1 MPQLA
6 AQLAAEARLRFA
18 KWDAELWDE
27 LVNGPAATLAQGL
40 RQARAPEAEA
50 QQLGESY
57 LRLACEGIGLGYLFR
72 ESTDARSFLT
82 LAFYHLLPEALPG
95 LPAERRASTLAECW
109 NLGENLERAPLWLG
123 RIFVR
128 LVGAGQSLGNLQALA
143 QDVER
148 RALEAPAA
156 RLGANFEL
164 RWVHLADEDRRFLP
178 GALHFAAP
186 TVVCVHDRHRGT
198 PQAGREAATLGVWL
212 DQQPLTLGPLHCQE
226 VPPAD
231 PGLDL
236 ELLESVARRDP
247 RAGDWQA
254 MAKNE
259 WRAALSLETSQ
270 FLVALLP
277 P

>member
-6 AQLAAEARLRFA
+6 AQLAEQARLRFA

-27 LVNGPAATLAQGL
+27 LVAGPASTLAKGL
-40 RQARAPEAEA
+40 RQARQPEDEA
-50 QQLGESY
+50 QQLVESY

-72 ESTDARSFLT
+72 ESSDARSFLT
-82 LAFYHLLPEALPG
+82 LAFYHLLPEGLPG
-95 LPAERRASTLAECW
+95 LPPESRASTLAECW

-128 LVGAGQSLGNLQALA
+128 LVGAGQSLANLESLA
-143 QDVER
+143 RDVER
-148 RALEAPAA
+148 RALEAPSVP
-156 RLGANFEL
+156 LGQAYEL
-164 RWVHLADEDRRFLP
+164 RWVHLAVEDRRFLP

-198 PQAGREAATLGVWL
+198 PQAGRAAATLGVWL
-212 DQQPLTLGPLHCQE
+212 DQEPLTLGPLHCQD
-226 VPPAD
+226 VPPKD

-236 ELLESVARRDP
+236 KLLESVSQRDP
-247 RAGDWQA
+247 RAGDWHA
-254 MAKNE
+254 MARNE

-277 P
+277 A